1 MHSIQGEM
9 RKRAIVVIR
18 QPTIPVTDR
27 YRLFL
32 MRLGGAQPLLL
43 ILPWTPGAQG
53 VMGAFLVLPPYP
65 LPNGGARVGNGPN
78 VVPPHIPPSMSEPSA
93 RGVHVV
99 PAYTAYYTLVAADTI
114 DMLRASGDSER

>member
-1 MHSIQGEM
+1 MHSIQGKM

-43 ILPWTPGAQG
+43 ILLWTAIPQRL
-53 VMGAFLVLPPYP
+53 M
-65 LPNGGARVGNGPN
+65 VG
-78 VVPPHIPPSMSEPSA
+78 
-93 RGVHVV
+93 
-99 PAYTAYYTLVAADTI
+99 
-114 DMLRASGDSER
+114 

>member
-1 MHSIQGEM
+1 MMHSVPEHEAVVLKGVHAAPQQERYGKIAYMHSIQGKM

-43 ILPWTPGAQG
+43 ILLWTPGAQG

-65 LPNGGARVGNGPN
+65 LPKV
-78 VVPPHIPPSMSEPSA
+78 
-93 RGVHVV
+93 
-99 PAYTAYYTLVAADTI
+99 L
-114 DMLRASGDSER
+114 SG